1 MTETDSNI
9 SESRAARKE
18 AQNLVGTL
26 EGQLQ
31 DVRAGVSGRH
41 FGDDEQGKIDAL
53 AGAVEAAKAVQDT
66 ATSIV
71 EALERALAA
80 KQG

>member
-1 MTETDSNI
+1 VVNVTDTESV

-18 AQNLVGTL
+18 AQSLLSQL
-26 EGQLQ
+26 EAQLH
-31 DVRAGVSGRH
+31 GRH

-53 AGAVEAAKAVQDT
+53 SEAVQTSKAIT
-66 ATSIV
+66 A
-71 EALERALAA
+71 ALERALAA